1 MICVDAGRVL
11 AYDICNNLC
20 AKCKAINE
28 KLDSKMITD
37 VEYENWKIYHPSDC
51 PANYSHLPIHKVE
64 SALAVDLLK
73 QALNRGIIFA
83 GLVSDGDN
91 DTFEKLR
98 TTDIYGGVQASMI
111 RYECLKHV
119 QWQLYR
125 NLTKLN
131 KKELTWDICSKVGH
145 LCYKAV
151 ANGSGNIDTIV
162 ENINGIPSHIEQVA
176 NWLSTDTVGQL
187 SQ

>member
-1 MICVDAGRVL
+1 MICVDSGRVL

-28 KLDSKMITD
+28 KLDNKMITD
-37 VEYENWKIYHPSDC
+37 VEYDNWKISHSSDC
-51 PANYSHLPIHKVE
+51 PANYSHLPINQVE

-98 TTDIYGGVQASMI
+98 QRIFIVVFKRARRSM
-111 RYECLKHV
+111 
-119 QWQLYR
+119 
-125 NLTKLN
+125 N
-131 KKELTWDICSKVGH
+131 
-145 LCYKAV
+145 A
-151 ANGSGNIDTIV
+151 
-162 ENINGIPSHIEQVA
+162 
-176 NWLSTDTVGQL
+176 
-187 SQ
+187 